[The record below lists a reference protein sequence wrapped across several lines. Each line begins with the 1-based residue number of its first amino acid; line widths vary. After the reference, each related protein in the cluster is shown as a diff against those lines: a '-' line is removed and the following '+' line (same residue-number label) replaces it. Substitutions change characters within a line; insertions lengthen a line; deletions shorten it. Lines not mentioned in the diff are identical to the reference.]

1 MRTLLVVADGAVID
15 ATGQNVPHVVE
26 YGCSICFHVVGN
38 GAALFKAVACLDITL
53 EPFFLGELFRTP
65 RQFAHQ
71 FVHHGIGLRT
81 FHCQTD
87 AHEVL
92 CLGMRLGEVEVVE
105 QLVHTTVHSHVGAK
119 VLEQAEA
126 PVVLLVAILL
136 VPKARHTP
144 HGTTF
149 AEEVEEDDVAR
160 CDGFEHFGSRIL

>member
-15 ATGQNVPHVVE
+15 ATGKDVPHVVE
-26 YGCSICFHVVGN
+26 YGRSICFHIVRNRTSGFEPI
-38 GAALFKAVACLDITL
+38 ARLDITL
-53 EPFFLGELFRTP
+53 EPFFLGELLRTP
-65 RQFAHQ
+65 RKFAHQ

-119 VLEQAEA
+119 VLE
-126 PVVLLVAILL
+126 
-136 VPKARHTP
+136 
-144 HGTTF
+144 
-149 AEEVEEDDVAR
+149 
-160 CDGFEHFGSRIL
+160 